1 MNLTNVLEQVIAILK
16 VAIPLLGKNV
26 QDATERAFT
35 LPEKDVNEL
44 CKGMSEEDKA
54 EAIRLARVAADGVSD
69 FVVFVASR
77 GQIEAD

>member
-1 MNLTNVLEQVIAILK
+1 MKLTNIIEQVVAILK
-16 VAIPLLGKNV
+16 IAIPLFGKNA

-44 CKGMSEEDKA
+44 CKGMTEEDKA
-54 EAIRLARVAADGVSD
+54 EALRLARVAADSVSD

-77 GQIEAD
+77 GEIDAD